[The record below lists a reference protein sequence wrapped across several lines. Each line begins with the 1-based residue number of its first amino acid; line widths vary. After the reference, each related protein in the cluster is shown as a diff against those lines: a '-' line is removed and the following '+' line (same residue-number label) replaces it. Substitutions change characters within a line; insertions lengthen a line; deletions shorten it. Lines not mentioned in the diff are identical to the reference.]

1 MRDYPKKAIYPR
13 ESGDEYRRGHLS
25 SYAKMTSQK
34 LKFSVVTS
42 AYHVFRALLII
53 YSLTTHVCKNNHH
66 FYSDIHI
73 DKYGNFVAVIS

>member
-1 MRDYPKKAIYPR
+1 
-13 ESGDEYRRGHLS
+13 
-25 SYAKMTSQK
+25 MTSQK

>member
-1 MRDYPKKAIYPR
+1 MPKEAIIL
-13 ESGDEYRRGHLS
+13 ENQAMNTEEDILC
-25 SYAKMTSQK
+25 SYAKLTSQK

-42 AYHVFRALLII
+42 SYHVFRALLII